1 MSLSKTVHI
10 LFISLLLIGI
20 YLGICVHIAIFAP
33 VNVTQFLFSESGP
46 FETLSAWLW
55 YLLALLCVLNT
66 ELMLKTRFFTSLGAA
81 LLGLREMDFHKRLF
95 DDSFIKTNF
104 YRSEEIPFMDKLLG
118 IILLLVILFVF
129 FNLAKM
135 FVQGIRQF
143 KLNPHIAYLFIT
155 LTILCGGLSKLL
167 DRSSSILRNDFN
179 IKLMQHTEVIIMTI
193 EEGVE
198 MLLPILLVVAVTSYR
213 KILN

>member
-1 MSLSKTVHI
+1 MVVVFVS
-10 LFISLLLIGI
+10 
-20 YLGICVHIAIFAP
+20 
-33 VNVTQFLFSESGP
+33 P
-46 FETLSAWLW
+46 FVCIEYRADVKDT
-55 YLLALLCVLNT
+55 
-66 ELMLKTRFFTSLGAA
+66 FFTSLGAA

-143 KLNPHIAYLFIT
+143 KLNSHITYLFIA

-167 DRSSSILRNDFN
+167 DRSSSILKEDFN
-179 IKLMQHTEVIIMTI
+179 IRLMQHTEVIIMTI